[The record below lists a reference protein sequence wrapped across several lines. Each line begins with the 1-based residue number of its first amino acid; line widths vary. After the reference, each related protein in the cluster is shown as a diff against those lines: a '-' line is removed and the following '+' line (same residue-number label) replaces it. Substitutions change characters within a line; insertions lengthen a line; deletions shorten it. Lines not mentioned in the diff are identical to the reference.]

1 VERVSK
7 GLVVHLFTPRAI
19 CWLLLAGLV
28 LPFRLEILPG
38 SADEERC
45 MYNEEEEEEME
56 SSMDGAEVGR
66 ERRLVGDDDMVSN
79 CAGVWSV
86 LNWLEFGRRLLGRR
100 TGGSELYEYICMYI
114 NICVC
119 IYLYICGECC

>member
-1 VERVSK
+1 
-7 GLVVHLFTPRAI
+7 
-19 CWLLLAGLV
+19 
-28 LPFRLEILPG
+28 
-38 SADEERC
+38 

-86 LNWLEFGRRLLGRR
+86 LNWLEFGRRLLGRSKR
-100 TGGSELYEYICMYI
+100 WSELYIDIYIY
-114 NICVC
+114 VC